1 MLIKYRLIVV
11 ALVSALLTACG
22 GGGGGGG
29 ASPSGSGT
37 VIGTTS
43 VASAPQASVGLFI
56 DAPTAG
62 LSYNCGGTTG
72 VTNASGQFNYT
83 PGSTCTFSVG
93 NVTVGSLG
101 TIPSDG
107 VVTPQDAAGVS
118 RTFTTAPGVQVIAQF
133 LQSIGSSTAG
143 TLTISSA
150 MSQALANAPSTNL
163 TGSSGVV
170 SQSDLTHIVT
180 NIAGKQLITPQ
191 AASATLASQLQ
202 TAGVNM
208 AAGAVTDQT
217 PAKLSDIVVSA
228 AVTSNA
234 VGLSEQ
240 LKASGDYSDGT
251 TTNMTQS
258 VTWSS
263 SNTGIISVNQ
273 SGLATGVAPG
283 TATVSA
289 TSNNGVIGSIALT
302 VNPANLVSLAISPA
316 NSSMP
321 IGLTQQMTVT
331 GTYSD
336 GTIKPISSGVTLSSS
351 SSWVSLSGTG
361 VAIGRSVGTSTITAS
376 YGGITTSTILNISP
390 AVLKSIS
397 ILTPNSVASA
407 PIGLGEQL
415 VALGTYSDG
424 TTANLNNLVTWKSNS
439 TSVAVV
445 NSGLMAGVSIGNAL
459 ITASYPGWGG
469 TVTGTLTIP
478 ITSAALQSISI
489 SAQTSTNAPT
499 ASSAPKGFSQ
509 NLIATGTY
517 SDGSTQVITNS
528 VTWSSAKQSIATV
541 STGALGGAVTGISTG
556 STSITASLAG
566 VSSQV
571 GFSVTAPVLVSLAV
585 ASNSS
590 SVSIGSLDSLVATGT
605 YSDGSTQNLTSQVQW
620 SVDNSN
626 LGSISNG
633 GMLTG
638 LAVGNPII
646 TASLNGV
653 SSPTVSVSITP
664 RVGQFVDA
672 PVSGLTYTCG
682 PYSGTT
688 NALGQFNYSSSASC
702 TFSVGNVTVG
712 TLPFIPSDGIVTPQD
727 VAGVSRTTTTDP
739 NVQVIAQFL
748 QSIGV
753 QSASGI
759 GISTNVTQAFALV
772 QAQSLITSSGPISQT
787 ALKTL
792 VTASSPNLNLTSPA
806 TASSI
811 LASQIQAAGINT
823 AIGVVSSLKVDA
835 VTVTSPSSSLSA
847 GQSVQLNANGNF
859 TDGSTSNLINSVT
872 WTSSNTAI
880 LTVSPSGVAK
890 GISSGNATISA
901 TSAGLVS
908 SVTITVTPATLVSV
922 KVTPVSSTLS
932 KGLTQQMT
940 ALGSYSDG
948 STAVIP
954 SGVSWSSSSNAAT
967 VSSLGVVQGISSG
980 AATISASV
988 GSVTGSTSITITAA
1002 ELKTISVTAFSAN
1015 TPVSTLPIQTS
1026 QQLVALG
1033 TYSDNTTANL
1043 SNLVTWSSS
1052 NANASVT
1059 PTGILNGIA
1068 NGSVSINAVYQ
1079 GVTGTVTGTGTFTL
1093 ATMQLNSVAITA
1105 LINTNAVTASSSPAG
1120 YGQQLIATGNYSFNG
1135 NTLQIDITKS
1145 VAWTS
1150 TIGGVANQSVASVS
1164 SGNSGGWVT
1173 AVATGQSNITASLN
1187 GVSNSVSFTVTP
1199 PVLLSIAINGPQNGT
1214 TEHIG
1219 ASENLSAVG
1228 TYSDGS
1234 SSTITSGVTWSS
1246 SGSSASLTTS
1256 NGVAQVKGLSSGAF
1270 NITAAYPGVSSASY
1284 SVNVIPPPYSVGG
1297 TIVGLASNRSITV
1310 LNNAG
1315 DTLILSSNGTFNF
1328 ATPVNSGASY
1338 AVSIGTQPTNQSC
1351 VTLNSSG
1358 NSTTNITNV
1367 VISCTTNQYTV
1378 STLVNNLFIP
1388 AGVTTDALGNLYLGA
1403 NVSQVDKITPAG
1415 VVTTIAGSGSLQ
1427 GFQDGTANG
1436 ANSPVRFKET
1446 DDVAVDAL
1454 GNLYVADR
1462 TNNTIRKI
1470 TVTNSIYPS
1479 VSTYAGPNSSVSVN
1493 TAGYVDSTSANA
1505 RFNSPTYLTIDQSG
1519 NLYVSDTGNN
1529 VIRKIDTNG
1538 NVSTLAGSGRVGS
1551 SDGTG
1556 TNASFSTP
1564 MGITIDAS
1572 GNLYV
1577 ADNQNCLI
1585 RKITQSGVVSTVAG
1599 NGNCSSADGV
1609 GNSASFNKPQA
1620 LAIDSTGTIYVVD
1633 TVQTKIRKITPAGV
1647 VVTIAGTGAQ
1657 GSADGPGSDA
1667 TFGEFPRGIAVDT
1680 VGNVYLSDTG
1690 NSKIRK
1696 LMPGN

>member
-1 MLIKYRLIVV
+1 MLIKFRLIVV
-11 ALVSALLTACG
+11 VLASALLAACG
-22 GGGGGGG
+22 GGGGGGSG
-29 ASPSGSGT
+29 GNSSPGSG
-37 VIGTTS
+37 VGTTS

-72 VTNASGQFNYT
+72 LTNASGQFNYT
-83 PGSTCTFSVG
+83 RGSTCTFSVG
-93 NVTVGSLG
+93 NVTVGSLSS
-101 TIPSDG
+101 IPSDG

-118 RTFTTAPGVQVIAQF
+118 RTFTSAPGVQVIAQF

-150 MSQALANAPSTNL
+150 VSQALANAPSTNL

-170 SQSDLTHIVT
+170 SQSDLTHLVT
-180 NIAGKQLITPQ
+180 NIAGKQLVTPQ

-228 AVTSNA
+228 AITSNA

-263 SNTGIISVNQ
+263 SNTAVISVNQ

-289 TSNNGVIGSIALT
+289 TSSNGVIGSIALT
-302 VNPANLVSLAISPA
+302 VTPANLVSLAISPA

-336 GTIKPISSGVTLSSS
+336 GTSKAISSGVTLSSS

-361 VAIGRSVGTSTITAS
+361 VALGRAVGTSTITAS
-376 YGGITTSTILNISP
+376 YGGITTSTILNIS
-390 AVLKSIS
+390 AAALKSIS

-415 VALGTYSDG
+415 VALGTYTDG

-439 TSVAVV
+439 QSVAVV
-445 NSGLMAGVSIGNAL
+445 NSGLLAGVSVGNAL
-459 ITASYPGWGG
+459 ITASYPGLGG

-478 ITSAALQSISI
+478 ITPAALQTISI
-489 SAQTSTNAPT
+489 SAQTSNNAPT

-517 SDGSTQVITNS
+517 SDGTTQVITNS

-541 STGALGGAVTGISTG
+541 STGALGGAVTGMSTG
-556 STSITASLAG
+556 STSITASLGG

-571 GFSVTAPVLVSLAV
+571 GFTVTAPVLVSLAV

-590 SVSIGSLDSLVATGT
+590 SISIGSLDSLVATGT

-620 SVDNSN
+620 SVDNSS
-626 LGSISNG
+626 LGTISSG

-638 LAVGNPII
+638 LSVGNPWI
-646 TASLNGV
+646 TASYNGV

-672 PVSGLTYTCG
+672 PVSGLTYSCG

-688 NALGQFNYSSSASC
+688 NALGQFNYSSTANC

-712 TLPFIPSDGIVTPQD
+712 TLPFVPADGIVTPQD
-727 VAGVSRTTTTDP
+727 AAGVSRTATTDP

-759 GISTNVTQAFALV
+759 GISTNVTQAFGSV

-792 VTASSPNLNLTSPA
+792 VTSSSPNLNLISPA

-823 AIGVVSSLKVDA
+823 AIGVVSTTKVDA
-835 VTVTSPSSSLSA
+835 VTVTSPSNSFSA

-859 TDGSTSNLINSVT
+859 TDGSTSNLTNSVT
-872 WTSSNTAI
+872 WTSSNTAV
-880 LTVSPSGVAK
+880 LTVSPNGVAK
-890 GISSGNATISA
+890 GVSIGNATISA
-901 TSAGLVS
+901 TTAGLVS

-922 KVTPVSSTLS
+922 KVTPASSTLS
-932 KGLTQQMT
+932 RGLTQQMT
-940 ALGSYSDG
+940 ATGTYSDG
-948 STAVIP
+948 TNAVIS

-967 VSSLGVVQGISSG
+967 VSSTGVVQGVSSG
-980 AATISASV
+980 PATISASV
-988 GSVTGSTSITITAA
+988 GGVSGSTLITITAA
-1002 ELKTISVTAFSAN
+1002 QLQSISVVAYSGN

-1043 SNLVTWSSS
+1043 SNLVSWSAS
-1052 NANASVT
+1052 NSNASVT
-1059 PTGILNGIA
+1059 TTGILNGITS
-1068 NGSVSINAVYQ
+1068 GSVSINAVYQ
-1079 GVTGTVTGTGTFTL
+1079 GVTGTSSFTL
-1093 ATMQLNSVAITA
+1093 AALQLQSVAITA
-1105 LINTNAVTASSSPAG
+1105 LTNTNAGTASIAPAG
-1120 YGQQLIATGNYSFNG
+1120 YGQQLIATGTYTFNG
-1135 NTLQIDITKS
+1135 TPIQIDITKS

-1150 TIGGVANQSVASVS
+1150 TIGGVANYSVASVS
-1164 SGNSGGWVT
+1164 TGDAGGWVK
-1173 AVATGQSNITASLN
+1173 AVSTGQTNITASLA
-1187 GVSNSVSFTVTP
+1187 GVSSSVLFTVTP

-1214 TEHIG
+1214 TENIG

-1234 SSTITSGVTWSS
+1234 SSTITTGVTWTS
-1246 SGSSASLTTS
+1246 SGSAASLTTS
-1256 NGVAQVKGLSSGAF
+1256 NGVAQVRGLSSGAF

-1297 TIVGLASNRSITV
+1297 TIIGLASNRSITV

-1315 DTLILSSNGTFNF
+1315 DTLSLSSNGTFNF

-1338 AVSIGTQPTNQSC
+1338 LVSIGTQPTNQSC
-1351 VTLNSSG
+1351 VALNSSG

-1388 AGVTTDALGNLYLGA
+1388 AGITTDTLGNLYLGA

-1415 VVTTIAGSGSLQ
+1415 VVTTVAGSGSLQ

-1436 ANSPVRFKET
+1436 ANSPVKFRET

-1470 TVTNSIYPS
+1470 TVSNSIYPT
-1479 VSTYAGPNSSVSVN
+1479 VSTYAGPSSSVTGN
-1493 TAGYVDSTSANA
+1493 TTGYVDSSSANA
-1505 RFNSPTYLTIDQSG
+1505 RFNSPTYLTIDSSG

-1538 NVSTLAGSGRVGS
+1538 NVSTLAGSGSAGS
-1551 SDGTG
+1551 SDGVG

-1564 MGITIDAS
+1564 MGITIDTS

-1577 ADNQNCLI
+1577 ADNHNCLI

-1609 GNSASFNKPQA
+1609 GTSASFNKPQA
-1620 LAIDSTGTIYVVD
+1620 LAIDTTGTIYVVD

-1657 GSADGPGSDA
+1657 GSVDGSGSVA
-1667 TFGEFPRGIAVDT
+1667 TFEAFPRGIAVDT